1 VSAAPRIL
9 VVEDDFEARA
19 AMVSTLREAGYDVV
33 EAAEGRE
40 ALKHAVSVK
49 PDLVLLDLILPDS
62 AGFELLG
69 QLRALPGGA
78 EFPVVAVSGFFARA
92 DDAMAEEEKFSAY
105 LYKPFKSARL
115 LELVATE
122 LARRP
127 SGK

>member
-1 VSAAPRIL
+1 VAEALRIL
-9 VVEDDFEARA
+9 VVEDDFEARS

-40 ALKHAVSVK
+40 ALKLAVSGK

-69 QLRALPGGA
+69 QLRALPGGGDY
-78 EFPVVAVSGFFARA
+78 PVVAVSGFFERA
-92 DDAMAEEEKFSAY
+92 DDAIAEEEKFSAY
-105 LYKPFKSARL
+105 LSKPFKSARL
-115 LELVATE
+115 LEVVAAE

-127 SGK
+127 SGS